1 MENAIQLHYDVA
13 GGDFVEAGTASGH
26 VKKVLSQIG
35 IDPAAIRRAAIAMY
49 EGEINMVIH
58 ANGGTADVEVTK
70 DYIQIVLRDSGPGIK
85 DISLAMQ
92 AGYST
97 ASQAARDMGFGA
109 GMGLPNMKSYTD
121 EMELESEVGVGTTV
135 RMKINLEQA

>member
-1 MENAIQLHYDVA
+1 
-13 GGDFVEAGTASGH
+13 
-26 VKKVLSQIG
+26 
-35 IDPAAIRRAAIAMY
+35 MY

-58 ANGGTADVEVTK
+58 ANGGTADVEVTNA
-70 DYIQIVLRDSGPGIK
+70 YIEIVLRDNGPGIK
-85 DISLAMQ
+85 DINLAMQ

-121 EMELESEVGVGTTV
+121 EMDIVSEVGVGTTV
-135 RMKINLEQA
+135 TMRIYF

>member
-1 MENAIQLHYDVA
+1 MENAIKLHYDVA
-13 GGDFVEAGTASGH
+13 GGDFVEAGTASGN

-35 IDPAAIRRAAIAMY
+35 IDPAAIRRTAIAMY

-58 ANGGTADVEVTK
+58 ANGGTADVEVTNA
-70 DYIQIVLRDSGPGIK
+70 YIEIVLRDNGPGIK
-85 DISLAMQ
+85 DINLAMQ

-109 GMGLPNMKSYTD
+109 GMGLPNMKRYSDFIDIET
-121 EMELESEVGVGTTV
+121 ELGKGTTV
-135 RMKINLEQA
+135 KMIIKTRS

>member
-13 GGDFVEAGTASGH
+13 GGDFVEAGTASGN

-49 EGEINMVIH
+49 EGDINMVIH

>member
-1 MENAIQLHYDVA
+1 MENTIKLHFDVA
-13 GGDFVEAGTASGH
+13 GGDFVEAGAASGN

-58 ANGGTADVEVTK
+58 ANGGTADVEVAQDSIK
-70 DYIQIVLRDSGPGIK
+70 IVLSDSGPGIK
-85 DISLAMQ
+85 DIGLAMQ

-97 ASQAARDMGFGA
+97 ASQEARDMGFGA

-121 EMELESEVGVGTTV
+121 EMQIESEVGVGTTV
-135 RMKINLEQA
+135 TMRIALR

>member
-13 GGDFVEAGTASGH
+13 GGDFVEAGTASGN

-109 GMGLPNMKSYTD
+109 GMGLPNMKKYSD
-121 EMELESEVGVGTTV
+121 EMTVESTVGVGTTV
-135 RMKINLEQA
+135 TMVVKIPQ

>member
-1 MENAIQLHYDVA
+1 MENTIKLHFDVA
-13 GGDFVEAGTASGH
+13 GGDFVEAGAASGN

-58 ANGGTADVEVTK
+58 ANGGTADVEVAQDSIK
-70 DYIQIVLRDSGPGIK
+70 IVLSDSGPGIK
-85 DISLAMQ
+85 DIGLAMQ

-97 ASQAARDMGFGA
+97 ASQEARDMGFGA

-121 EMELESEVGVGTTV
+121 EMQIESEVGVGTTV
-135 RMKINLEQA
+135 TMRIKLQ